1 MSSLSGNSCWVTS
14 WLRLDTGS
22 SSLLPCFWILRH
34 TCDIYILHRYY
45 DYICCSPESILESQG
60 TGFVEACLVRRRG
73 GVEEGVVG
81 SGQYRDVGGVPL
93 RERHGHWSLVSLNIA
108 DIDIYSELWRWTMV
122 GVRLYYTVWSRHL
135 NIDDTTHHQ
144 LVGNV
149 CGCNIP

>member
-1 MSSLSGNSCWVTS
+1 M
-14 WLRLDTGS
+14 
-22 SSLLPCFWILRH
+22 
-34 TCDIYILHRYY
+34 
-45 DYICCSPESILESQG
+45 
-60 TGFVEACLVRRRG
+60 EACLVRRRR

-93 RERHGHWSLVSLNIA
+93 RERHAQWSLVSL
-108 DIDIYSELWRWTMV
+108 DSDSEVWRWTMV

-149 CGCNIP
+149 GATFHNTNS

>member
-22 SSLLPCFWILRH
+22 SSLLPCFWILRN
-34 TCDIYILHRYY
+34 TCDIYTLDTRYY

-60 TGFVEACLVRRRG
+60 TGFVEACLVRRRR

-93 RERHGHWSLVSLNIA
+93 RERHGQWSVVTGLH
-108 DIDIYSELWRWTMV
+108 YGESEARCATA
-122 GVRLYYTVWSRHL
+122 GYYTVWSRHL

-149 CGCNIP
+149 GATFHNTNS